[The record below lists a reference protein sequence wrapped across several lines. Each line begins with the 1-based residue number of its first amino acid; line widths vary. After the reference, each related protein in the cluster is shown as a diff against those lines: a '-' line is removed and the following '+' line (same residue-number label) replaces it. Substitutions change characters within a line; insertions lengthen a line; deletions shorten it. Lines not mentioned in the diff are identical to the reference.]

1 MKKTILVTAI
11 SLCIGVH
18 PANAGL
24 IGMPLNL
31 KVAIDAV
38 DANAP
43 ACQFFT
49 DEVLT
54 GPVLIK
60 SC

>member
-1 MKKTILVTAI
+1 LVTAI
-11 SLCIGVH
+11 SLCIGIH
-18 PANAGL
+18 SANASL

-31 KVAIDAV
+31 KVAIDAK

-43 ACQFFT
+43 AYQFYT
-49 DEVLT
+49 DDVLT
-54 GPVLIK
+54 GPVLIE